1 MSIMGILFGLGLA
14 YASKIFKVDI
24 NPNIERILHAL
35 PGSNCGAC
43 GMPGCA
49 SLAEAIVNKK
59 AKITACAPG
68 GQEVY
73 NRIAEI
79 LGVTVELKV
88 KMIARVR
95 CNGGKK
101 VMDKYEYNGEKT
113 CAAVT
118 LLSSGNKQCRF
129 GCLGFGDCVTVC
141 PFDAIHL
148 NENNIPVVDYAKCT
162 ACGKCI
168 QSCPKDII
176 ILAGIVNKVYVK
188 CLSQDKALVVKSI
201 CPVGCIACKVCEKLS
216 KGVFIVENNLS
227 KIDYSKADNSTAW
240 DLCIEKCP
248 TKCIVKE

>member
-129 GCLGFGDCVTVC
+129 G
-141 PFDAIHL
+141 
-148 NENNIPVVDYAKCT
+148 
-162 ACGKCI
+162 
-168 QSCPKDII
+168 
-176 ILAGIVNKVYVK
+176 
-188 CLSQDKALVVKSI
+188 
-201 CPVGCIACKVCEKLS
+201 
-216 KGVFIVENNLS
+216 
-227 KIDYSKADNSTAW
+227 
-240 DLCIEKCP
+240 
-248 TKCIVKE
+248 